1 MGKILLGL
9 KIMTIT
15 MITGAGRG
23 IGLSIAQK
31 FYNEGHNLVLLVR
44 DNKQKKQLEKNFDK
58 KKISIFVGNLT
69 NYTFIKKISKK
80 IKFVNNLI
88 NNAATRNDKEFHK
101 VKKSELDQLIELN
114 FKSVFYLTQ
123 IITKKMIAKK
133 IKGSVINISSQLGHI
148 AAYNRTAYCSSKFA
162 IEGFTKAAALD
173 LGKYGIRIN
182 SVAPTKTIT
191 NNDKILNKKKRLN
204 IIKKKIPLREFT
216 RKEDLAE
223 ICYFLTTAAC
233 KNISGTSIKVDG
245 AWTAGH

>member
-1 MGKILLGL
+1 
-9 KIMTIT
+9 
-15 MITGAGRG
+15 
-23 IGLSIAQK
+23 
-31 FYNEGHNLVLLVR
+31 
-44 DNKQKKQLEKNFDK
+44 
-58 KKISIFVGNLT
+58 
-69 NYTFIKKISKK
+69 
-80 IKFVNNLI
+80 
-88 NNAATRNDKEFHK
+88 
-101 VKKSELDQLIELN
+101 
-114 FKSVFYLTQ
+114 
-123 IITKKMIAKK
+123 MIAKK

>member
-31 FYNEGHNLVLLVR
+31 FYNEGHNLILLVR
-44 DNKQKKQLEKNFDK
+44 SNEQKKYIEKKFDK
-58 KKISIFVGNLT
+58 EKVSIFAGNLT
-69 NYTFIKKISKK
+69 NHTFIKKITKK
-80 IKFVNNLI
+80 TKFVNNLI

-162 IEGFTKAAALD
+162 IEGFTKATALD
-173 LGKYGIRIN
+173 LGKFGIRVN
-182 SVAPTKTIT
+182 SLAPTKTIA
-191 NNDKILNKKKRLN
+191 NNDKILNKKNRLN
-204 IIKKKIPLREFT
+204 IIKKKIPLNEFT